1 MLLQGNRLESLCGLM
16 TTWMKRHP
24 LHPLENEVV
33 LVQSNGIGQW
43 LKLALAANPRDALSG
58 GCGIAAAV
66 EVTLPARFIW
76 RVYRSVLEVLPDG
89 SAFDKAP
96 MSWRLYRLLGDLDAL
111 LDGDSDAQSGA
122 PRTDPDCFAPLRRFL
137 TTDADARRRW
147 QLAERLADLY
157 DQYQVY
163 RADWLD
169 AWQAGDDSLIRPDG
183 SRQPVPGEQRWQ
195 PALWRCL
202 KRDTQVQSGAKAVG
216 ERDDA
221 DRDSAPAEASRA
233 DIHQQFLHK
242 ARALTPDQRPE
253 ELPRRVVVFGI
264 SSLPRQALEVLDAIA
279 HLSQVMLFVHNP
291 SQHYWGDIVE
301 GRELFRRAY
310 GRTPARKVPEGLDET
325 ALHLHGHPLLAAWG
339 KQGRDYIRLLDEHD
353 QRERYEEHFHAQDL
367 SIDLFESP
375 GSDSLLRQ
383 LQDDI
388 LELRPMHERR
398 ALAAAIDPALDRSLG
413 FLIAH
418 SPQREV
424 EILHDQLLDAFEQA
438 TADGAPLHP
447 RDVLVMV
454 PDIDVYA
461 PHIAAVFGRL
471 APTDTRFIPFHL
483 SDQGQRH
490 RNPLLIGLETLLQ
503 LPRSRFAVSELLD
516 LLDIAALRRR
526 FGIDETD
533 LPRLRLWISG
543 ANIRWG
549 LDAGQR
555 AELGLPDGLEQNTWR
570 FGVRRMLLGF
580 AAGASG
586 PWRGVEPFDEIG
598 GLEAA
603 LIGPLVQLLDM
614 LERYWH
620 ALQGERDAAQWTGLV
635 AGLLDDAFAP
645 VSEAD
650 NLGISLVQDALEH
663 WAQDCRRGGA
673 GDEML
678 PLEVVREPLLAA
690 LDEPSLSQRFL
701 AGAVNFATLMPMR
714 AVPFRQIWLLGMN
727 DGDYPR
733 SRQPLDFDL
742 MARDYRPGDRSR
754 REDDRYLFLEALLSA
769 RDRLVISWVGRSI
782 RDNSV
787 RPPSVLVGQ
796 LRDHLSAGWRLA
808 GQSSAI
814 GAKRS
819 GQALVDALTTEHPLQ
834 PFGRRYFAPDRDP
847 RLFTYAS
854 EWRSAHQ
861 RGERETAVE
870 PPPRLGRPAL
880 DGEITLTALARFLRH
895 PVRHFYSRRLGLLL
909 TGDVDGVD
917 DEEVFEFDGLGNWA
931 MQDDA
936 IHAVLERLVQRSD
949 STVDTRTCLRD
960 ATAQLAR
967 AGRLPLPPFDQ
978 RWTEALIENL
988 ATPLDAYRTLLL
1000 AYPQTCLARVVDLD
1014 GDGIKLQDTLSHLRT
1029 DADGNR
1035 LNLVLQASRLN
1046 SGDDLKWY
1054 HLVRLWPRHL
1064 AAQLHGATTTRVL
1077 GPDTDFTLLPLAAD
1091 RAEATLH
1098 QLLAGYLE
1106 GSTDLLPLACK
1117 TAFARLGAED
1127 ERKANPESVYEGG
1140 YNRAGEGD
1148 EHPGYRRFWP
1158 SYAALRDDPRSR
1170 RLIHQLYRPL
1180 YRHARTSG

>member
-1 MLLQGNRLESLCGLM
+1 M
-16 TTWMKRHP
+16 
-24 LHPLENEVV
+24 
-33 LVQSNGIGQW
+33 
-43 LKLALAANPRDALSG
+43 
-58 GCGIAAAV
+58 
-66 EVTLPARFIW
+66 
-76 RVYRSVLEVLPDG
+76 
-89 SAFDKAP
+89 
-96 MSWRLYRLLGDLDAL
+96 
-111 LDGDSDAQSGA
+111 
-122 PRTDPDCFAPLRRFL
+122 
-137 TTDADARRRW
+137 
-147 QLAERLADLY
+147 
-157 DQYQVY
+157 Y

-169 AWQAGDDSLIRPDG
+169 AWQAGDDILIRPDG
-183 SRQPVPGEQRWQ
+183 SRQPVPDEQRWQ

-202 KRDTQVQSGAKAVG
+202 KRDIQVQIGAQIGAQTGG
-216 ERDDA
+216 EHDDA
-221 DRDSAPAEASRA
+221 DRDPAPAEASRA
-233 DIHQQFLHK
+233 DIHQQFLQK
-242 ARALTPDQRPE
+242 ARALTPDERPE
-253 ELPRRVVVFGI
+253 DLPRRVVVFGI
-264 SSLPRQALEVLDAIA
+264 SSLPRQALEVLDAIS

-310 GRTPARKVPEGLDET
+310 GRNAARKVPEGLDET
-325 ALHLHGHPLLAAWG
+325 ELHLHGHPLLAAWG

-353 QRERYEEHFHAQDL
+353 QRERYEEHFQAQDL

-375 GSDSLLRQ
+375 GSDSLLQQ

-388 LELRPMHERR
+388 LELRPMRERQ
-398 ALAAAIDPALDRSLG
+398 ALAAAIDPARDRSLG

-438 TADGAPLHP
+438 AAVGDPLHP

-461 PHIAAVFGRL
+461 PHIDAVFGRL
-471 APTDTRFIPFHL
+471 ASTDPRFIPFHL

-503 LPRSRFAVSELLD
+503 LPQSRFAVSELLD
-516 LLDIAALRRR
+516 LLDIAALRQR
-526 FGIDETD
+526 FGIHEAD

-549 LDAGQR
+549 LDARQR
-555 AELGLPDGLEQNTWR
+555 AGLGLPDGLEQNTWR
-570 FGVRRMLLGF
+570 FGLRRMLLGF

-586 PWRGVEPFDEIG
+586 PWQGVEPYDEIG

-614 LERYWH
+614 LERYWQ
-620 ALQGERDAAQWTGLV
+620 ALQGERNAEQWTRLI

-650 NLGISLVQDALEH
+650 NLAISLVQDALEH

-673 GDEML
+673 SDAML

-733 SRQPLDFDL
+733 SRQPADFDL

-808 GQSSAI
+808 GPAPEI
-814 GAKRS
+814 GAPETADPETADKVS

-861 RGERETAVE
+861 RGETGTAVE
-870 PPPRLGRPAL
+870 PPPRLGPPAL
-880 DGEITLTALARFLRH
+880 DGPITLAALAGFLRQ

-909 TGDVDGVD
+909 TGDVDSID
-917 DEEVFEFDGLGNWA
+917 DEEVFDFDGLGNWA

-936 IHAVLERLVQRSD
+936 IHAVLDRLVRQPDACRRHADLSARRHGPARPRRPPAAAAVRSALD
-949 STVDTRTCLRD
+949 RGPDRGPGH
-960 ATAQLAR
+960 AAR
-967 AGRLPLPPFDQ
+967 WLSGALVGVPADLPGQQHPFGERRHHAGRHAEPSAHGCPRQPPQPGVAGQPPEQ
-978 RWTEALIENL
+978 R
-988 ATPLDAYRTLLL
+988 R
-1000 AYPQTCLARVVDLD
+1000 
-1014 GDGIKLQDTLSHLRT
+1014 
-1029 DADGNR
+1029 
-1035 LNLVLQASRLN
+1035 
-1046 SGDDLKWY
+1046 
-1054 HLVRLWPRHL
+1054 
-1064 AAQLHGATTTRVL
+1064 
-1077 GPDTDFTLLPLAAD
+1077 
-1091 RAEATLH
+1091 
-1098 QLLAGYLE
+1098 
-1106 GSTDLLPLACK
+1106 
-1117 TAFARLGAED
+1117 
-1127 ERKANPESVYEGG
+1127 
-1140 YNRAGEGD
+1140 
-1148 EHPGYRRFWP
+1148 
-1158 SYAALRDDPRSR
+1158 
-1170 RLIHQLYRPL
+1170 
-1180 YRHARTSG
+1180 